1 MCQRLQ
7 RPYEDTMDEPMI
19 VGEIK
24 HSGFTV
30 QKRAIYS
37 ESGISPPLLASGYK
51 DPIKILVEKD
61 EKDE

>member
-1 MCQRLQ
+1 
-7 RPYEDTMDEPMI
+7 MI

-37 ESGISPPLLASGYK
+37 ESGISPPLLARGYK
-51 DPIKILVEKD
+51 DPIKILVEKE